1 MIVARSVGEVR
12 RAVGGAGAVCLVP
25 TMGDF
30 HEGHLSLMRRARQ
43 DGGLVVVSLF
53 VNPMQFGAGED
64 LASYPR
70 NLARDRRL
78 AEAEAVDVLFAPE
91 AEEVYPP
98 GFATR
103 VEVEGLTAGLCGRSR
118 PGHFRGVTTVVAK
131 LFNMVRPQRAYFG
144 KKDYQQLQVIRRLTR
159 DLDFDIEIIGCPI
172 VREPDGLALS
182 SRNAYLS
189 PAERA
194 AAPVIHRA
202 LRAAAE
208 RFAAGERD
216 LATLVGEA
224 RLEIEANP
232 LAQIDYVE
240 GVDAETLQAVERVE
254 RPAVIAAAVRF
265 GAARLIDNVEL
276 LP

>member
-1 MIVARSVGEVR
+1 MIVARSVEEVR
-12 RAVGGAGAVCLVP
+12 RAVGGAGAVYLVP